1 MTKQNKNLT
10 RTEISSETTTNRRSF
25 LTKSILAGAGATAA
39 IAGGTTTA
47 MAGKKRTL
55 KMVMTWPKKF
65 PGLGVGAERLADR
78 ITDATNGRITIKV
91 YGAGELVPAFES
103 FDAVSNGTADVYH
116 GAAYYW
122 QGKTKAASF
131 FAAVP
136 FGMTATELNAWLRW
150 GGGQKLWD
158 ELYDRFNL
166 KPFQAGNTGVQMGGW
181 FRKEIKSVN
190 DLKGLKMRMPGL
202 GGSVLNKVGGSA
214 VSLPGGEIFQALQT
228 GTIDATEWVGPYN
241 DLPMGFYKVAPFYYY
256 PGFHEPGTAL
266 EMTFNKDVW
275 ESFSKEDKAIIEA
288 IIEAEN
294 ATMLAEFNAKNSIA
308 LDTLVNKHGV
318 KLRKFPDS
326 VYKELYKATEE
337 VLAEFVASDKDT
349 AKIYKSYSAFAEKQR
364 KWNRLGDGGY
374 TKLRDL
380 VKGK

>member
-1 MTKQNKNLT
+1 MTKKINK
-10 RTEISSETTTNRRSF
+10 EVETKNNRRTF
-25 LTKSILAGAGATAA
+25 ITKGALGAVAAGVAVTGITPASAS
-39 IAGGTTTA
+39 
-47 MAGKKRTL
+47 KKRVL

-78 ITDATNGRITIKV
+78 ITFATNGRITIKV

-136 FGMTATELNAWLRW
+136 FGMTATEFHAWLRW
-150 GGGQKLWD
+150 GGGQELWNKL
-158 ELYDRFNL
+158 YGRFNL

-181 FRKEIKSVN
+181 FRKEIKSIN
-190 DLKGLKMRMPGL
+190 DLRGLKMRMPGL

-241 DLPMGFYKVAPFYYY
+241 DLPMGFYKVAPYYYY

-266 EMTFNKDVW
+266 EIVFNKDVW
-275 ESFSKEDKAIIEA
+275 KSFSKQDQEIITA

-294 ATMLAEFNAKNSIA
+294 ATMLAEFNAKNSSA
-308 LDTLVNKHGV
+308 LDILVNKHGV
-318 KLRKFPDS
+318 KLRQFSDEI
-326 VYKELYKATEE
+326 YKELYKATQE
-337 VLAEFVASDKDT
+337 VLQDFVESDKDA
-349 AKIYKSYSAFAEKQR
+349 AKVYKSYSAFAESQR
-364 KWNRLGDGGY
+364 RWNRLADGGY
-374 TKLRDL
+374 TKLRDV
-380 VKGK
+380 VKEK